1 MPSSTCCGDA
11 NNINDSFHSLAPEVY
26 LSDSP
31 ASRRRRTWMTARST
45 TGFPCRNP
53 PIHSRSILN
62 WSAMTV
68 YIILCCLNAWND
80 TVYTDWVYHVMVQL
94 FEKWEALRW
103 LQCAS
108 LAQVLRG
115 GRNYFLR
122 RSALIL
128 LRATI
133 CLLLVD
139 VFKAPLLMPVR
150 TLTKNLHEVLTSEI
164 ASCCCCCCMMKM
176 TLPQDNF
183 LLIILVP
190 FKRFMEEPC
199 LCSSM
204 MICHELLT
212 AENDLDYNSTQNT
225 FTFLYTP
232 SCTRYIQASIV
243 KSLGT

>member
-1 MPSSTCCGDA
+1 MSCHG
-11 NNINDSFHSLAPEVY
+11 
-26 LSDSP
+26 P
-31 ASRRRRTWMTARST
+31 ALRKMRST
-45 TGFPCRNP
+45 TVITMHF
-53 PIHSRSILN
+53 S
-62 WSAMTV
+62 
-68 YIILCCLNAWND
+68 
-80 TVYTDWVYHVMVQL
+80 
-94 FEKWEALRW
+94 
-103 LQCAS
+103 CA
-108 LAQVLRG
+108 G
-115 GRNYFLR
+115 TPWRNYFLR

-128 LRATI
+128 PRATI
-133 CLLLVD
+133 NLLLVD

-150 TLTKNLHEVLTSEI
+150 TLTKDLHEVLTSEI